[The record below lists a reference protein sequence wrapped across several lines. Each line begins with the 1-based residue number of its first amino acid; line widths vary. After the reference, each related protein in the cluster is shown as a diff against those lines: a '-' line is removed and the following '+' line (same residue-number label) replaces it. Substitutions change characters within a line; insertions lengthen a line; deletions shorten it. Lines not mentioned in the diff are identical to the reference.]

1 MLKSYYKLQP
11 KAKKTV
17 TKFKNALQLIWSAL
31 PKKAI
36 DNAVKDYR
44 ERLQAGVS
52 ANDGGF
58 EHIMW

>member
-52 ANDGGF
+52 ANDGDF
-58 EHIMW
+58 EHIM